1 MKCCNK
7 EDILYTTRHNELYV
21 RKYVGMEGY
30 LANST
35 EELMKKIQDD
45 SFISKIKDTVVGSPN
60 DFDWRPLYYT
70 EVISE
75 NGKDRYCIFLPKDKV
90 FEYDQFRDCKSVQEL
105 YRLIVYYDTN
115 INSDN
120 LNFGVL
126 DLFDYLTGSILH
138 LRDKSTKKE
147 YAVKIRNLNEKKY
160 DDSYSEIFINGKSLY
175 WWFCDYEIFTDKWQP
190 FGVIVQ
196 NPKNLKPIEEI
207 YGIKSI

>member
-7 EDILYTTRHNELYV
+7 EDILYTTVNDELYV

-35 EELMKKIQDD
+35 EELMEKIQNPF
-45 SFISKIKDTVVGSPN
+45 FISKIKDTRIEPSSVPFSYEEV
-60 DFDWRPLYYT
+60 T
-70 EVISE
+70 KVISE
-75 NGKDRYCIFLPKDKV
+75 NEEYRYCIFLPKDKV

-105 YRLIVYYDTN
+105 YSLIVYFTTDS
-115 INSDN
+115 NSID
-120 LNFGVL
+120 LNFGTL

-190 FGVIVQ
+190 FGVIIDD
-196 NPKNLKPIEEI
+196 PKDLYPLDPIDER
-207 YGIKSI
+207 

>member
-7 EDILYTTRHNELYV
+7 EDILYTTVNDELYV

-35 EELMKKIQDD
+35 EELMEKIQNPF
-45 SFISKIKDTVVGSPN
+45 FISKIKDTRIEPSSVPFSYEEV
-60 DFDWRPLYYT
+60 T
-70 EVISE
+70 KVISE
-75 NGKDRYCIFLPKDKV
+75 NEKYRYCIFLPKDKV

-105 YRLIVYYDTN
+105 YSLIVYFTTDS
-115 INSDN
+115 NSID
-120 LNFGVL
+120 LNFGTL

-190 FGVIVQ
+190 FGVIIDD
-196 NPKNLKPIEEI
+196 PKDLSPLDPIDER
-207 YGIKSI
+207 